1 MKNFL
6 AILVMV
12 VFTLNAM
19 AQEHVSDSAEV
30 KGREDEHHLF
40 KPTHSLGLA
49 IGHAHV
55 FGGRDA
61 DGNKKVLAL
70 PFWGLD
76 YNFQFAPKWSVGLH
90 TDIIVET
97 FFVAK
102 NFEGGNE
109 EEVVERSKP
118 ISPALMGFFKPTHHW
133 SFGLG
138 VGGEFAKEEN
148 YFLNRSAIEYG
159 GEIGK
164 GWEVFGVL
172 QYDFRWN
179 AYDTWS
185 IGMGI
190 AKSLGNHDKHK

>member
-1 MKNFL
+1 MKR
-6 AILVMV
+6 ILVIICTGV
-12 VFTLNAM
+12 ITLNAI
-19 AQEHVSDSAEV
+19 AQENTVVPSDV
-30 KGREDEHHLF
+30 KGKESEHHPF
-40 KPTHSLGLA
+40 KPTHSISLA
-49 IGHAHV
+49 IGHTRV
-55 FGGRDA
+55 FGGLDA
-61 DGNKKVLAL
+61 DGNLKALVL
-70 PFWGLD
+70 PMWGID

-90 TDIIVET
+90 TDIILET
-97 FFVAK
+97 FFVEK
-102 NFEGGNE
+102 NLEGGGE

-118 ISPALMGFFKPTHHW
+118 IAPALMGFFKPTHHW

-148 YFLNRSAIEYG
+148 YFLNRAAVEYG

-190 AKSLGNHDKHK
+190 SKSLGMFRNHK